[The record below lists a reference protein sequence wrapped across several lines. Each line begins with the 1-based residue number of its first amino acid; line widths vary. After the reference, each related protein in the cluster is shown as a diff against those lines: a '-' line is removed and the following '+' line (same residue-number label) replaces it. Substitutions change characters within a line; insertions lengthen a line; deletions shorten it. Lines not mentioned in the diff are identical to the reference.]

1 MCPGRSGLYE
11 SFSVLL
17 SPLLTIT
24 QNTSLVFN
32 FSQISP
38 GKLSVFIVTSTEITV
53 KLEEVIIEGSF
64 HEEVNIEPAV
74 VKV

>member
-1 MCPGRSGLYE
+1 MCPGKTGVFD

-32 FSQISP
+32 FSQTTP
-38 GKLSVFIVTSTEITV
+38 GTLSVFIVTFTEITV
-53 KLEEVIIEGSF
+53 KLEEVVSDGSF
-64 HEEVNIEPAV
+64 HKEVNIEPAV
-74 VKV
+74 LKV